1 MERVQV
7 QRREQGMTDTE
18 MSSGSG
24 EVQDLKKKKGG
35 GTGANKGQSR
45 DRMAN
50 TRRLW
55 PLGAECMP

>member
-24 EVQDLKKKKGG
+24 EVQDLKKKKGEG
-35 GTGANKGQSR
+35 LVPTKGK
-45 DRMAN
+45 
-50 TRRLW
+50 
-55 PLGAECMP
+55 AEIEWQTQEDCGL